1 MKIIY
6 LHTLLLLGFLVLLV
20 FCSVDA
26 DSQVNTTSNNVLDT
40 ASAESLKSNDTVNEE
55 LGRINSGNE
64 KIVDLGKDNSS
75 KQVESK
81 GAEKDVGANVRSS
94 GSKDDKKGDI
104 KDSGDHASEKKG
116 EQKVKAIGGSGS
128 ESGNEVTLSSGRKDG
143 IRGEECDSSF
153 SCNIEE
159 ESLVACLR
167 VPGNESPD
175 LSLLIQNKGKGHVSV
190 SISAPKYVQLEKR
203 QIELKEKENQK
214 IKVSF
219 RDSGSENFIT
229 LKAGN
234 GKCNLHFR
242 DLIEHSTDKEAEYV
256 SQFNYFTLSSFGMI
270 FLVALLLCASVWTF
284 ITYRKKHLAKTGGKY
299 QRLDME
305 LPVSN
310 GAKIEADANDGWDN
324 SWDDNWDDDE
334 EAPKT
339 PVMPITPSLSS
350 KGIAPRRSNK
360 EGWKD

>member
-1 MKIIY
+1 MWDVQYFLAKMQFFFFKPVKSIACLTWDDLTQDLLFYFWNLIEFLIY
-6 LHTLLLLGFLVLLV
+6 SFHLHGVLSLVL
-20 FCSVDA
+20 FDA
-26 DSQVNTTSNNVLDT
+26 VIWSI
-40 ASAESLKSNDTVNEE
+40 AF
-55 LGRINSGNE
+55 
-64 KIVDLGKDNSS
+64 
-75 KQVESK
+75 
-81 GAEKDVGANVRSS
+81 
-94 GSKDDKKGDI
+94 
-104 KDSGDHASEKKG
+104 
-116 EQKVKAIGGSGS
+116 
-128 ESGNEVTLSSGRKDG
+128 TL
-143 IRGEECDSSF
+143 
-153 SCNIEE
+153 
-159 ESLVACLR
+159 
-167 VPGNESPD
+167 
-175 LSLLIQNKGKGHVSV
+175 Q
-190 SISAPKYVQLEKR
+190 
-203 QIELKEKENQK
+203 

-242 DLIEHSTDKEAEYV
+242 DLIERSTDKEPEYV

-310 GAKIEADANDGWDN
+310 GAKMEADANDGWDN